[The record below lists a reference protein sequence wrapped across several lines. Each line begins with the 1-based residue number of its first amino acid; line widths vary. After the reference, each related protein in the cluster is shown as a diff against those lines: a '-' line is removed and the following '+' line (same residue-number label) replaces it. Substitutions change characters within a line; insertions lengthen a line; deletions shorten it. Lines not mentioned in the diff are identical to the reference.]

1 MKKLIHK
8 QQMSP
13 FYILICSEVLLLQSY
28 SLILWSQIWA
38 FSFLHLKKRFETER
52 PSFDIGFLKSC
63 SSSFIFLAC
72 NLNVTSLFHARL
84 TSYHTLKEI
93 IKAKRSET
101 EKMSS
106 ETEKIRLETVKR
118 KIFG

>member
-1 MKKLIHK
+1 MLRSFAATI
-8 QQMSP
+8 
-13 FYILICSEVLLLQSY
+13 ILG
-28 SLILWSQIWA
+28 LILWSQIWA

-52 PSFDIGFLKSC
+52 PSFDIGFFKNTTMYFLKVVLYHL
-63 SSSFIFLAC
+63 SFSLQLEC
-72 NLNVTSLFHARL
+72 NIIVMQSLFHAPL

-101 EKMSS
+101 EK
-106 ETEKIRLETVKR
+106 IRLETVKR